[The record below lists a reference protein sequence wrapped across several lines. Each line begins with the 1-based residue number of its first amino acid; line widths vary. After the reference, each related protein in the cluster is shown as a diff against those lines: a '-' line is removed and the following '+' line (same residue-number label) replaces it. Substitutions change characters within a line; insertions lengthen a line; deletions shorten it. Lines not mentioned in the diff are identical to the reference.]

1 MLIAEQGFDLIFKP
15 LGDAAEAIA
24 DGFALL
30 FFLASLAAFV
40 VMVIVIVV
48 GAASAISLLV
58 HGVVTGKRL
67 VRQRYR
73 EKGPTITSP
82 LLTLPG
88 LVTPAVALVFMLKHG
103 VLAEGWLPLVLFLL
117 SMAILLFVW
126 FAPWAQHVRA
136 ISQDRNVSV
145 GVALRQVAYQ
155 NRLRFLMT
163 INLPVLLVSWVT
175 AAISNWTG
183 IPLLLFL
190 LSVGV
195 LLFVWFAPWAQHVP
209 ALIGRAKQRLNA
221 ETPDI
226 EGALA
231 DIGLAEQVDSTAAEL
246 KPAKALAHVK
256 RAIVQATD
264 GKISEPEKDLKEA
277 ESLGASDTQLTPV
290 RQSLAAAY
298 LKQAEEAAQSGN
310 ASQVFASTTKAVEYD
325 ESISIPVAIV
335 IVFAD
340 ESVKQFEQSSSEAN
354 KNSALAAIAKA
365 QGADADLNS
374 LEEYRRRVG
383 AVLLTLD
390 ASDG

>member
-30 FFLASLAAFV
+30 FALAALAAFV

-67 VRQRYR
+67 VKQRYR
-73 EKGPTITSP
+73 EKGPTIASP

-103 VLAEGWLPLVLFLL
+103 VQAEGGIPLALFLL

-145 GVALRQVAYQ
+145 GVALRQVVYQ

-183 IPLLLFL
+183 LPLLLFL

-195 LLFVWFAPWAQHVP
+195 LLFVWFAWWAQEVRAIRQDRNVSISV
-209 ALIGRAKQRLNA
+209 ALGQVIYRNKARFVMTIVVSLLLVSWLTTAKRESVAPELPQGFSR
-221 ETPDI
+221 EPEFDGPYPDKPQNYFSM
-226 EGALA
+226 A
-231 DIGLAEQVDSTAAEL
+231 DGDDHDSTSLAEFIKGKRIHFQELWLGESYWCAFSANGTTQHSARGVGTFKVDGLKVAVFDFEQVELSFPKANIAAGDTFE
-246 KPAKALAHVK
+246 AKATGA
-256 RAIVQATD
+256 
-264 GKISEPEKDLKEA
+264 EKDLLFE
-277 ESLGASDTQLTPV
+277 V
-290 RQSLAAAY
+290 
-298 LKQAEEAAQSGN
+298 LKVEPISGRDPTN
-310 ASQVFASTTKAVEYD
+310 D
-325 ESISIPVAIV
+325 
-335 IVFAD
+335 
-340 ESVKQFEQSSSEAN
+340 
-354 KNSALAAIAKA
+354 
-365 QGADADLNS
+365 
-374 LEEYRRRVG
+374 
-383 AVLLTLD
+383 
-390 ASDG
+390 